1 MPYIEKI
8 PDETPPTWLS
18 AERLMLWNLRALED
32 RGGRAHLDPLYMHL
46 GQLLRIPKD
55 LLWLEY
61 PPEKKAGDT
70 YIVRHHMR
78 FALTDL
84 RYLKLVNTHGQGNW
98 SLSDKGVDL
107 LEPLDEE
114 DAPMP
119 GRQWSRETG
128 IKLTPAEGKLEHKLI
143 ADKRAEHR
151 RRFPRRRGNGG
162 TSAPSQPSPRNPKPD
177 GWPTEVFSNKP
188 KPPKPPESDTAN

>member
-1 MPYIEKI
+1 
-8 PDETPPTWLS
+8 
-18 AERLMLWNLRALED
+18 
-32 RGGRAHLDPLYMHL
+32 
-46 GQLLRIPKD
+46 LLRIPED

-61 PPEKKAGDT
+61 PPEKEASDS

-84 RYLKLVNTHGQGNW
+84 NYLGLVNSHGQGNW
-98 SLSDKGVDL
+98 SLSDKGADF

-114 DAPMP
+114 DAPTAE
-119 GRQWSRETG
+119 RQWSRETG
-128 IKLTPAEGKLEHKLI
+128 IKLTPAERKRQRKLI

-151 RRFPRRRGNGG
+151 RRFPRRKGNGG